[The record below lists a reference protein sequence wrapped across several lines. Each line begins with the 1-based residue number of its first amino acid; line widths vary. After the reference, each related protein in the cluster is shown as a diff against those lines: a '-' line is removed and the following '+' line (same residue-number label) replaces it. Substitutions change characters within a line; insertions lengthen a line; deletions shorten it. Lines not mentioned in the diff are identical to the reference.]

1 MTPSHLAESKTA
13 EYDLLREDCGLIEL
27 TDRLALVRLT
37 GDDRKAWLQG
47 QVTNDV
53 RALQVGGFQSF
64 CFLTPTG
71 QILAD
76 CSCWRTEDSY
86 LIAVDVKALN
96 ALIERFDA
104 MIVMEQVEYSVV
116 SGEYRMFSLQGP
128 SASQRLGELLDLP
141 TLDIGSATLG
151 KVEVTLL
158 RSNRTGMGGWDSLVP
173 ASSKTGAKPITSEF
187 TSVSEGA
194 FNAAMLEAGI
204 PRYGFEI
211 DGKTLPPELG
221 LAFMN
226 RNVSHNKGCYT
237 GQEVVHRIHARG
249 HTNKTWVGILA
260 DDMMVPGDQVVH
272 GTKEVGTVI
281 SAFDSPRFGYI
292 ASAFVKNDVINDGEE
307 VEIRRENDAFG
318 GEIRELPL
326 LRF

>member
-13 EYDLLREDCGLIEL
+13 DYDLLREDCGLLEL
-27 TDRLALVRLT
+27 TGSVALVRLT

-76 CSCWRTEDSY
+76 CSCWRTDEAY
-86 LIAVDVKALN
+86 LIAVDAKALD
-96 ALIERFDA
+96 ALVERLDS
-104 MIVMEQVEYSVV
+104 MIVMEQVEYTIVSDDYRVFSV
-116 SGEYRMFSLQGP
+116 QGP
-128 SASQRLGELLDLP
+128 SASRKLGELLELP
-141 TLDIGSATLG
+141 TLDIGTATLG

-158 RSNRTGMGGWDSLVP
+158 RSNRTGMGGWDVLVP
-173 ASSKTGAKPITSEF
+173 ASSKSGAKAITEEIS
-187 TSVSEGA
+187 SVSPEA
-194 FNAAMLEAGI
+194 FSAAMLEAGI
-204 PRYGFEI
+204 PRFGFEI

-221 LAFMN
+221 IAFMN
-226 RNVSHNKGCYT
+226 RNVSHTKGCYT

-260 DDMMVPGDQVVH
+260 DDMMSPGDSIVH
-272 GTKEVGTVI
+272 NAKEVGKVI
-281 SAFDSPRFGYI
+281 AAFDSPRFGFI
-292 ASAFVKNDVINDGEE
+292 ASAFVKNDVISDGEE
-307 VEIRRENDAFG
+307 VEIRREGDAFG

-326 LRF
+326 LRY